1 MGQKMMKTE
10 KELQT
15 IVLGELHTHAEC
27 SNVKQ
32 VTITRIY
39 GETWGVK
46 TTNHDHEF
54 DSPPTN
60 DGGGR
65 GASQH
70 RIWLGVGATVA
81 NGSLVFERLP
91 FTSGAAHTPTE
102 ADARSWS
109 P

>member
-46 TTNHDHEF
+46 TTNHDHE
-54 DSPPTN
+54 STAHQ
-60 DGGGR
+60 R
-65 GASQH
+65 MMEE
-70 RIWLGVGATVA
+70 VVA
-81 NGSLVFERLP
+81 HLNTAYGLAWER
-91 FTSGAAHTPTE
+91 
-102 ADARSWS
+102 RSRMDR
-109 P
+109 